1 MKKLVLLV
9 MMVVLGMSAFAQNI
23 GVVNYQKV
31 VSNYKGYKDAINY
44 LEQEKSRLQGDIDKR
59 VAEYQKLEEKVRNNK
74 NATDEEK
81 QNLQREL
88 NSLNQY
94 VETMKQILSKTE
106 YEQMNT
112 VKSDINVVIQEVAKE
127 KKLDVVLD
135 SQVVI
140 TGGIDISEIVI
151 ERLANTEKISL
162 D

>member
-1 MKKLVLLV
+1 MKKIVLLV
-9 MMVVLGMSAFAQNI
+9 MMVLLGLSAFAQNI
-23 GVVNYQKV
+23 GVVNYQKIL
-31 VSNYKGYKDAINY
+31 SNYKGYKDAVNY
-44 LEQEKSRLQGDIDKR
+44 LEQEKSRLQSDIDKR
-59 VAEYQKLEEKVRNNK
+59 VAEYKKLESEVNSQKK
-74 NATDEEK
+74 STEEDK
-81 QNLQREL
+81 QKLQREL
-88 NSLNQY
+88 KSLNQY
-94 VETMKQILSKTE
+94 VDTMKQVLSKTE

-140 TGGIDISEIVI
+140 IGGIDISDVVI